1 MRLQHS
7 ALTLAR
13 PRNRVVQA
21 LVRGFLRAF
30 GRTHRTGPRR
40 RADLDRLELDQRVR
54 EVGEW

>member
-1 MRLQHS
+1 MRLQHP

-13 PRNRVVQA
+13 PRNRVVLA

-30 GRTHRTGPRR
+30 GRSRRTGPRR